1 MTRLQVNTRVVA
13 TASPAG
19 TILLDLLRDE
29 LDLTATKPGC
39 RTGDCGACLV
49 LLVARDSAEAQPRY
63 GLRAACLTTLGMAE
77 GCQVVTAEGLADGGL
92 ADGGLAGDGLAAE
105 GVAGGALGP
114 VHRAL
119 RDAGAVQ
126 CGYCTPGLVVAL
138 TWALLVGEDP
148 EVAAAGTLCRC
159 TGYMGVRRAIEVL
172 RQAGP
177 WAAEQLLPR
186 PIRLAGPALPPLPV
200 EQLPGEQLSV
210 EELPSDELHGVRWL
224 AGGTDLLVDTRH
236 DAPAHRRPTML
247 ARVPELTRIEPV
259 PGGLLIGAAVT
270 VEQLRASR
278 EVSAR
283 WPELVD
289 HLGLFASPAVRA
301 AATVG
306 GNLAHASPT
315 ADLAVPLLALDATV
329 LVRGTAGSREM
340 PLDRFFTAHHRT
352 ALQPREQLT
361 GVRVPDLGPTT
372 WLHLERVARRTH
384 DDTAIVS
391 LALRGSQDSGAPLVG
406 MRLAAGGVAPVPLLL
421 PRTAAVLAGRRLDES
436 VVAQALEV
444 LAEEVTP
451 IDDVRGSA
459 QYKRALLGHLLL
471 AALDRYA
478 PGLAARMLAGV
489 PR

>member
-1 MTRLQVNTRVVA
+1 M
-13 TASPAG
+13 
-19 TILLDLLRDE
+19 
-29 LDLTATKPGC
+29 
-39 RTGDCGACLV
+39 
-49 LLVARDSAEAQPRY
+49 
-63 GLRAACLTTLGMAE
+63 
-77 GCQVVTAEGLADGGL
+77 
-92 ADGGLAGDGLAAE
+92 
-105 GVAGGALGP
+105 
-114 VHRAL
+114 HRAL

-138 TWALLVGEDP
+138 TWALLVGEDL

-224 AGGTDLLVDTRH
+224 AGGTDLLVDARH
-236 DAPAHRRPTML
+236 DAPANRRPTML

-259 PGGLLIGAAVT
+259 RGGLLIGAAVT

-315 ADLAVPLLALDATV
+315 ADLAVPLLALDASV

-421 PRTAAVLAGRRLDES
+421 PRTAGVLAGRRLDES
-436 VVAQALEV
+436 VLAQALEV